1 MGRKSFTLIELLVVI
16 AIIAILAAIV
26 APNAFRA
33 IEKGKV
39 AATIR
44 DYRAIKSAVMAYY
57 ADTGT
62 WPPDCGGSS
71 CPGLLTNDGKPGWN
85 GPYLEKWPRAK
96 WRGTCALRNQVW
108 WMWGGPH
115 LCRYVEITSVPLP
128 SAQAI
133 DREIDGTVYDPS
145 QRWWSGHNTGSV
157 WVGGRPGR
165 RGSWLPMMVCDVW
178 MFVYVD

>member
-1 MGRKSFTLIELLVVI
+1 
-16 AIIAILAAIV
+16 
-26 APNAFRA
+26 
-33 IEKGKV
+33 
-39 AATIR
+39 
-44 DYRAIKSAVMAYY
+44 MAYY
-57 ADTGT
+57 VDTGD
-62 WPPDCGGSS
+62 WPADCGTSP
-71 CPGLLTNDGKPGWN
+71 CTALITNDGSPGWN

-178 MFVYVD
+178 MFVYVDWVRRRLTTNRLQS